1 MAMAQP
7 KRFTVTIDRRLYD
20 RLVRETDRRRPRLPK
35 RYVIELALDHLF
47 EAIDGGQLEL
57 GLEGNARQKG

>member
-1 MAMAQP
+1 MAEPQ
-7 KRFTVTIDRRLYD
+7 RFTVTVDKALYD

-35 RYVIELALDHLF
+35 RYVIELALERLF

-57 GLEGNARQKG
+57 GLGGDGRQKK

>member
-1 MAMAQP
+1 MAKP
-7 KRFTVTIDRRLYD
+7 KRFTITIEKSLYD

-35 RYVIELALDHLF
+35 RYVVELALERLF

-57 GLEGNARQKG
+57 GLGDDARQRD